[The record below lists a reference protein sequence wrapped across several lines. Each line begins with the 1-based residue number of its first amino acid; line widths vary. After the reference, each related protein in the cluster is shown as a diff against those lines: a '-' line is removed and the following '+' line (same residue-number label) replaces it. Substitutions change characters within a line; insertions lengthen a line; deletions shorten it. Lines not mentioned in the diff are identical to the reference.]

1 MFYFDEN
8 NDVVYITDGKKIVYR
23 RYNICVEVNDSEPK
37 TLDELI
43 DRNK

>member
-23 RYNICVEVNDSEPK
+23 RYKAQEEYE
-37 TLDELI
+37 LD
-43 DRNK
+43 D